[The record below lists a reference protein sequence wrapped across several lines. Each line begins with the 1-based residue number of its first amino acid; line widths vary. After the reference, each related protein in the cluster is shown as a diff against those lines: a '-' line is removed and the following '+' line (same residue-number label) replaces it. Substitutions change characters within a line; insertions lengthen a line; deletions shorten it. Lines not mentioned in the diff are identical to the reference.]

1 MKNISLWSLRAGLSV
16 TFVWIGY
23 LVLQNPAGWANSI
36 DPWVANL
43 LPVSPENF
51 MMMTGY
57 FDMAVGVML
66 LIPPLTGI
74 AALLGALHLAGV
86 VSVIGSSGITA
97 RDLGL
102 LGATIA
108 LTIETFP
115 METLRKLISK

>member
-1 MKNISLWSLRAGLSV
+1 MKNISLWALRAGLSV
-16 TFVWIGY
+16 TFIWIGY
-23 LVLQNPAGWANSI
+23 LVLQNPAGWASSI

-57 FDMAVGVML
+57 LDIAVGVAL

-74 AALLGALHLAGV
+74 AALLGAFHLAGV
-86 VSVIGSSGITA
+86 VLTISSSGIIA

-108 LTIETFP
+108 LAIETFP
-115 METLRKLISK
+115 METLRKLIRK